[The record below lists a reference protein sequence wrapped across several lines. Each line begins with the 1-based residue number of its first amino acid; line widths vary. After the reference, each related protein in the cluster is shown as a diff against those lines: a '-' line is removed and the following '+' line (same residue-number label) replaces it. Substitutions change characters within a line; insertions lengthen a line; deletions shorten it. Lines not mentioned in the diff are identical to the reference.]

1 VRDPVTGRL
10 VGLLNVNCSYE
21 LTNGLLLPFVTEL
34 ARSIEMRLLV
44 GGSVVERALLDEFL
58 RVTMRCSQAVVA
70 LSEEIF
76 IANAAAVSLLDGA
89 DNELLR
95 NWMRD
100 ASSERR
106 ERTATPQLS
115 ADVVV
120 TARCRP
126 LAGTPHPPPHP
137 PSPAAVV
144 ILAPT
149 APSAPSCAPVTV
161 ARRTLRSSSWQLL
174 LEQLG
179 QVRAARLP
187 LLLRG
192 ERGTGKTVLARYL
205 HDQAEDTGP
214 CTVLD
219 AAVGGARSQDWAGQL
234 HAALSDPAG
243 TVVLRHLDDLDP
255 ALVKQT
261 ASLVASPRSR
271 LVATATERAGER
283 TDLAALVERSTVVLD
298 VPPLRERVTDIPA
311 LVTEIIGEL
320 RPEPPRPR
328 CTPEALAAL
337 AGSEWPGNVRQLRQ
351 VVATA
356 LLRSMSCDITA
367 DDLPGCYAGAGRDR
381 HLTKLERAERQA
393 LVTALRDAAWDR
405 ERLSRAITAA
415 RAADI
420 AVVYV
425 RVGFRPGHPEIS
437 ARNRTF
443 SAIAGSGRLAEGSP
457 DAEIHPAVTPR
468 PGEAVVTK
476 RRVSAFT
483 GSDLE
488 VLLRGLGAGTL
499 VLTGIATSGVVLSTL
514 RQAADLDYRLIVLED
529 ACLDADP
536 EVHQVLTQ
544 KVFPR
549 QADVTTVA
557 EWAARTAPTT

>member
-120 TARCRP
+120 IARCRP

-161 ARRTLRSSSWQLL
+161 ARRTPRSSSWQLL

-261 ASLVASPRSR
+261 ASLVASQRSR

-283 TDLAALVERSTVVLD
+283 TDLAALVERFTVVLD

-311 LVTEIIGEL
+311 LVTEIIGEP
-320 RPEPPRPR
+320 RRRPR
-328 CTPEALAAL
+328 GPPGPDPEGIPAASRRDHR
-337 AGSEWPGNVRQLRQ
+337 GRMGRTS
-351 VVATA
+351 TT
-356 LLRSMSCDITA
+356 S
-367 DDLPGCYAGAGRDR
+367 AGRSPTPR
-381 HLTKLERAERQA
+381 SLPRA
-393 LVTALRDAAWDR
+393 TP
-405 ERLSRAITAA
+405 TAA
-415 RAADI
+415 GWAA
-420 AVVYV
+420 
-425 RVGFRPGHPEIS
+425 PS
-437 ARNRTF
+437 
-443 SAIAGSGRLAEGSP
+443 GSGSTSSP
-457 DAEIHPAVTPR
+457 
-468 PGEAVVTK
+468 
-476 RRVSAFT
+476 
-483 GSDLE
+483 
-488 VLLRGLGAGTL
+488 
-499 VLTGIATSGVVLSTL
+499 
-514 RQAADLDYRLIVLED
+514 
-529 ACLDADP
+529 
-536 EVHQVLTQ
+536 
-544 KVFPR
+544 
-549 QADVTTVA
+549 
-557 EWAARTAPTT
+557 APS